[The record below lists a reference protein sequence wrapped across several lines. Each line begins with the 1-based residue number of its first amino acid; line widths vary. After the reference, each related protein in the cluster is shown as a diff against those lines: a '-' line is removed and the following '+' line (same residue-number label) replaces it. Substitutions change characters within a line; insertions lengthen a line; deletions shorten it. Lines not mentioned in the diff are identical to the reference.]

1 MQGPADRLG
10 RHRER
15 GRGAGKARCL
25 EERGQRRNPWAPDLV
40 TVGPRVEGRSLSLGN
55 VSWDRGGRFWVY
67 VRLEVLVCPRS

>member
-10 RHRER
+10 RHRKR

-25 EERGQRRNPWAPDLV
+25 EEHGQRRNLV

-67 VRLEVLVCPRS
+67 VGLEVLVCPRS